1 MRIHLII
8 PPVGYVAQRWKE
20 GSTMPPLGILY
31 VAAVLQRAGYEV
43 KVTAAEVLGLDQR
56 QISQE
61 VAAFDATLLGLTI
74 TTENRFDVFKLAV
87 DLKRDHPERIIMV
100 GGPHATMA
108 GIDMIEHIEAIDLAV
123 VGEGEDTVLE
133 LAECL
138 RSGWHELAL
147 ARVRGIIFRR
157 YGKPYY
163 SGRRPLIQDLDRLP
177 QPAKHLIPLEQ
188 YNFYWPVEGRNLPAA
203 NMMTSRGCPFNCN
216 FCSTPVTWGRRVRG
230 YSVERLISEMRWN
243 IEQAGAEFIWFYDDT
258 FNYNRERLH
267 AVCRSIIREKLK
279 IRFAAEI
286 RIDALE
292 RADLEILAEAGLF
305 FFSFG
310 VEAGS
315 ERVRREIIHKNIAT
329 EKAYQVVDWANEL
342 GLRPNAFFIFSHPTE
357 TWAEARQ
364 TITIMED
371 FRKKAEISVSIL
383 HIYPGTELESRA
395 RDEGILPADF
405 SWSRHDSRVKTL
417 PAAQGD
423 IPLYKDRF
431 TWAQIGELI
440 VRWSMGT
447 KKISLLKKIPEA
459 LKSIRTP
466 RDLFKYLVIGLV
478 YLRIRLFKK

>member
-1 MRIHLII
+1 MKVHLII

-31 VAAVLQRAGYEV
+31 VAAVLERADHEV
-43 KVTAAEVLGLDQR
+43 RVTAAEVLGLDYR
-56 QISQE
+56 SISRE
-61 VAAFDATLLGLTI
+61 VAEFDAPLLGLTI
-74 TTENRFDVFKLAV
+74 TTENRFDVFQLAAA
-87 DLKRDHPERIIMV
+87 LKKDHPEKIIMV

-108 GIDMIEHIEAIDLAV
+108 GADMIEHVREIDLAV
-123 VGEGEDTVLE
+123 IGEGEDTVLE
-133 LAECL
+133 LLNCL
-138 RSGWHELAL
+138 QSGWNEEEL

-157 YGKPYY
+157 SGKVFF
-163 SGRRPLIQDLDRLP
+163 SGRRPLIQDLDGLP
-177 QPAKHLIPLEQ
+177 QPAKHLIPLKS
-188 YNFYWPVEGRNLPAA
+188 YNFSWPVSGRQLPAA

-230 YSVERLISEMRWN
+230 YSVERLIAEMRCN
-243 IEQAGAEFIWFYDDT
+243 IDQAGAEYIWFYDDT
-258 FNYNRERLH
+258 FNFSRERLH
-267 AVCRSIIREKLK
+267 AVCRSIIREKLN

-292 RADLEILAEAGLF
+292 RDDLEILAEAGLH

-357 TWAEARQ
+357 TWSEARR
-364 TITIMED
+364 TIKIMED
-371 FRKKAEISVSIL
+371 FREKAEISVSIL
-383 HIYPGTELESRA
+383 HIYPGTELEKRA
-395 RDEGILPADF
+395 RTEGVLPADF

-440 VRWSMGT
+440 VRWSLGT

-459 LKSIRTP
+459 LKSMRSP

-478 YLRIRLFKK
+478 YLRFRLFGR